1 MASDA
6 TPNET
11 SDRTIDPPSESF
23 PFAAAGER
31 LNFPEFDLCF
41 LSPATS
47 LNRDILSDSLFSFET
62 RAALQQH
69 ERDVRRFGLDNSDR
83 GGEDPDGYGSGFSP
97 VRAREIG
104 ATPGRKI
111 YRANTSCATN
121 SSSSGDDFFDDPVRT
136 LVLFSPPGQPKVET
150 GGKTG
155 CITVRAGTDRG
166 GGWAVPVGSPSSDGG
181 VRAPEVL
188 AAALL
193 ADVGGPPT
201 FFGGSVGGTTATS
214 RPRRPSIP
222 WSLAG
227 ASGCTGGH
235 SPPRRSPNVS
245 GCARHPSSQWNSP
258 NISDCNARAFRSSPD
273 SPSFETNDSRNDG
286 GSSCGDIFPLSVSL
300 IYDGDHHQTW
310 TDDAEPFSLSEAEP
324 FSLSE
329 SIVKEGCA
337 RIDLDVSMGSTDFLE
352 NSFPERPTDASPGE
366 LGGLLLSPINISGRP
381 VSYMSRNTDSR
392 LSTVSKRSDSL
403 LSPKKKCAPLYL

>member
-111 YRANTSCATN
+111 YRANTSCAAN

-136 LVLFSPPGQPKVET
+136 LVLLSPPGQPKVKT
-150 GGKTG
+150 GGRTG

-193 ADVGGPPT
+193 ADVGVPPKY
-201 FFGGSVGGTTATS
+201 FGGSGGGTTATS

-235 SPPRRSPNVS
+235 SPPRSSPNVS
-245 GCARHPSSQWNSP
+245 GCARHPSFQWNSP
-258 NISDCNARAFRSSPD
+258 NISGCNARIVPTFPTVRASPLLNSPRTSGSAFRSSPD

-286 GSSCGDIFPLSVSL
+286 GSSCGDPFPLSVSL

-310 TDDAEPFSLSEAEP
+310 TDNAEPS
-324 FSLSE
+324 SLSE
-329 SIVKEGCA
+329 SIVK
-337 RIDLDVSMGSTDFLE
+337 
-352 NSFPERPTDASPGE
+352 
-366 LGGLLLSPINISGRP
+366 
-381 VSYMSRNTDSR
+381 
-392 LSTVSKRSDSL
+392 
-403 LSPKKKCAPLYL
+403 